1 MKKVLIDLSLLE
13 GIFAIIQLFR
23 EPSESGNAVFLG
35 LSGFRIALVTAAIF
49 CWILLLWIRIKRVE
63 KPPLR
68 VFFHFIG
75 VFCGMILLF
84 SRFPQ
89 DDTSNLI
96 YLFGMRAQPLLLWLF
111 LSAIQCGLAFR
122 QGQKAI
128 QWLPL
133 ACMGTA
139 AFSYAV
145 LGIYM
150 DHHHWMV
157 RLNGHW
163 WICALPFVFALFWV
177 LIRAK
182 KGSDHD
188 TLPGML
194 FFAILAF
201 CVIRGTECWVGRVYT
216 PSKAYW
222 HLLAESML
230 DGKLYLPDP
239 AETHDLTLYNGLWYV
254 PNPPLPAIVLIPV
267 VWLLGSAD
275 AINMSVFSAV
285 LGGINAGLVFLFL
298 RRASAQG
305 LFRISL
311 NGVIWLTIA
320 FIFGSDHFWLATTG
334 QMWFIS
340 QLLTVTF
347 TVLAVLCVIENKSPW
362 IAGAMLGLG
371 VLSRPNICTVYLC
384 MVGIYLW
391 QESDFP
397 KIEWKRAI
405 DWCLQS
411 GIPVCIAVFFLLF
424 YNKVRFD
431 DWMDF
436 GYVTINGADWILD
449 SVTKYGMFHPHFLK
463 INTNVMLLGVP
474 RLDFSG
480 KRFFFDPYVSGY
492 SIFLMSPTL
501 FYAFRNLKKNWWIIG
516 SWASV
521 LVTLG
526 LLLMYHNTGAEQVGY
541 RYILDAA
548 APLLLL
554 VGNGIKGKPSWVFK
568 SLTVFSIVLAFLS
581 IYWWYIG
588 RA

>member
-1 MKKVLIDLSLLE
+1 MKTWLIDLTLLE
-13 GIFAIIQLFR
+13 GLFAIAQLFR
-23 EPSESGNAVFLG
+23 EPSESGNSVFLG
-35 LSGFRIALVTAAIF
+35 LSVLRIGMATATILF
-49 CWILLLWIRIKRVE
+49 WLLLLWFRIRQVN
-63 KPPLR
+63 KPFLR
-68 VFFHFIG
+68 IVFHFIG
-75 VFCGMILLF
+75 VFSGMTLLF

-96 YLFGMRAQPLLLWLF
+96 YLFGSRAQPLLIWLF
-111 LSAIQCGLAFR
+111 LSAVQCGLALQ
-122 QGQKAI
+122 QGQEAI
-128 QWLPL
+128 QWMPT
-133 ACMGTA
+133 AFVGTA
-139 AFSYAV
+139 AVSYAV
-145 LGIYM
+145 LGSYM
-150 DHHHWMV
+150 DRHNWMV
-157 RLNGHW
+157 ALKGHW

-182 KGSDHD
+182 KGTKHD
-188 TLPGML
+188 TLAGML
-194 FFAILAF
+194 FFAILSF
-201 CVIRGTECWVGRVYT
+201 CVIRGTECWIGRVNT

-230 DGKLYLPDP
+230 NGKLSLPDP
-239 AETHDLTLYNGLWYV
+239 VETHDLTFFNGSWYV
-254 PNPPLPAIVLIPV
+254 PNPPLPAIILIPV

-275 AINMSVFSAV
+275 AVNMSVFSAV
-285 LGGINAGLVFLFL
+285 LGGINAGLVFLLL
-298 RRASAQG
+298 RRASERG
-305 LFRISL
+305 LFRITL
-311 NGVIWLTIA
+311 NGSIWLTIA

-347 TVLAVLCVIENKSPW
+347 TVLAVLSVIEKKSPW
-362 IAGAMLGLG
+362 LAGAMLGLG

-391 QESDFP
+391 QETDFP
-397 KIEWKRAI
+397 QIDWKRAI
-405 DWCLQS
+405 GWCLRS

-449 SVTKYGMFHPHFLK
+449 SVTQYGMFHPHFLK
-463 INTNVMLLGVP
+463 INTDVMLFGVP

-501 FYAFRNLKKNWWIIG
+501 FYTFRNLKKNRWVIG
-516 SWASV
+516 CWASV

-554 VGNGIKGKPSWVFK
+554 VGNGIKEKPSWVFK
-568 SLTVFSIVLAFLS
+568 AMSVFSILLAFLS

-588 RA
+588 RS